1 MQLRVVVLCLWT
13 IAFVGLIGFQV
24 REHQV
29 DERAYVQ
36 EQIDR
41 LTLRI
46 EATAQ
51 NLENFSAYTLQE
63 VVEESDLASILFQVR
78 DASVSARDALRGELY
93 ASLHTMY
100 QRMTTF
106 DFRQL
111 HVHLPDLTSFLRM
124 HALEKNGDYLGDVRH
139 TVRIANEEQRIVR
152 GFEEGRI
159 FNGFRFVYPVSYEG
173 THVGTIEVSV
183 SMASFLRV
191 LAQMTAAQYLFV
203 MEREVVERVVFADEQ
218 SNYYDSYLAPSLLF
232 DRSVTPAGR
241 NMVYEAF
248 FQAHRE
254 ELDKEL
260 AHAADFG
267 IFGTI
272 GGRQSL
278 VIFKSLKNL
287 RGEHVGYI
295 VSVAA
300 DETQQRTRTDL
311 VRSMVLLAI
320 GIVVIQTLSWIALT
334 DRRRLK
340 VLAGTDQLTGV
351 MNRHSFERA
360 VAVEMERSER
370 YGATFGFLI
379 LDIDHFK
386 LFNDTHGHNEGDR
399 ALRATAH
406 WIRGNVRSTDLGARW
421 GGEEF
426 VVAIHQCDRSTA
438 VVVAEKLCRGIAD
451 APISSVRRV
460 TVSIGVAMYRPGD
473 TVEALVGRADD
484 ALYRAKRSG
493 RNRVEVAGAGLDR
506 SPASPGTPTPG
517 TPGTPGTPRR
527 APRDSSVHVDPAR
540 SPAGRYP
547 ARRVVR
553 VALRTAS
560 NATPTSAITASHIVA
575 SPTVPRAR
583 KPPFTAR
590 AMTMF

>member
-340 VLAGTDQLTGV
+340 VLA
-351 MNRHSFERA
+351 
-360 VAVEMERSER
+360 
-370 YGATFGFLI
+370 
-379 LDIDHFK
+379 
-386 LFNDTHGHNEGDR
+386 
-399 ALRATAH
+399 
-406 WIRGNVRSTDLGARW
+406 AR
-421 GGEEF
+421 
-426 VVAIHQCDRSTA
+426 
-438 VVVAEKLCRGIAD
+438 
-451 APISSVRRV
+451 IS
-460 TVSIGVAMYRPGD
+460 
-473 TVEALVGRADD
+473 L
-484 ALYRAKRSG
+484 
-493 RNRVEVAGAGLDR
+493 
-506 SPASPGTPTPG
+506 PAS
-517 TPGTPGTPRR
+517 
-527 APRDSSVHVDPAR
+527 
-540 SPAGRYP
+540 
-547 ARRVVR
+547 
-553 VALRTAS
+553 
-560 NATPTSAITASHIVA
+560 
-575 SPTVPRAR
+575 
-583 KPPFTAR
+583 
-590 AMTMF
+590 